1 VPAVLACPA
10 CGTGLLARRGDP
22 LCLTCVKAARTMAG
36 RPLWLFDSLLLRQA
50 LAEVNLAAVPAIV
63 RAACGLSQRDLAAIV
78 GWSGAALSYY
88 ERGRRD
94 GMFDIRS
101 VLQFADAVGMPRAA
115 LLPLIVADAGA
126 EHRPCAEW
134 GRPGRDDVSSAT
146 VAAALPVAGVPR
158 GVTSSH
164 VRYWQVCAET
174 LYIQDRAVSEVS
186 LLSPALQ
193 QWRRVQLALR
203 ESGARELG
211 SQLSAAA
218 GELALC
224 AGLIALDCGC
234 LPMAQLL
241 HGEADKLAADAD
253 DPVLTVHVLTSLSML
268 YAEMAEAG
276 CTREPARRALR
287 LAFKAQ
293 EEGRY
298 IPVSRLHALIA
309 LRHASAASLL
319 GDKTGFQAAI
329 VAARR
334 QLERGPRDDNPPEWL
349 RFVGETAL
357 IGAEARGW
365 LNLGEARR
373 AVLHYRQI
381 LAGALTARE
390 RTDYMASLACALL
403 RLGEPGDAVSVA
415 MEVLPALDSEIAS
428 VRCLNQ
434 LRIVA
439 EATGESAAS
448 RELRER
454 FETIERALTAPDN
467 LPGSEARLSMAGVS
481 AL

>member
-1 VPAVLACPA
+1 
-10 CGTGLLARRGDP
+10 
-22 LCLTCVKAARTMAG
+22 MAG
-36 RPLWLFDSLLLRQA
+36 RPLWLFDSLILRQA

-115 LLPLIVADAGA
+115 LLPLIVADPDAGA
-126 EHRPCAEW
+126 EHRPRAGW
-134 GRPGRDDVSSAT
+134 DRPGRDDVSSAR
-146 VAAALPVAGVPR
+146 VAAVPPLAGVPR

-164 VRYWQVCAET
+164 VRYWQVCADT
-174 LYIQDRAVSEVS
+174 LYIQARAVSEVI

-203 ESGARELG
+203 EPGARELG
-211 SQLSAAA
+211 SQFSAAA

-241 HGEADKLAADAD
+241 HGEADKLAADAG

-287 LAFKAQ
+287 LAFTAQ

-298 IPVSRLHALIA
+298 IPVPRLHALIA

-334 QLERGPRDDNPPEWL
+334 QLERGPRDDNPAEWL
-349 RFVGETAL
+349 RFVGETEL

-390 RTDYMASLACALL
+390 RTDYAASLACALL
-403 RLGEPGDAVSVA
+403 RSGEPGDAVSMA
-415 MEVLPALDSEIAS
+415 MEVLPGLDSEIAS

-434 LRIVA
+434 LRIVTD
-439 EATGESAAS
+439 ATRESAAA

-454 FETIERALTAPDN
+454 FETIERALAVPDN
-467 LPGSEARLSMAGVS
+467 LPDSEARLSMTGVS

>member
-1 VPAVLACPA
+1 
-10 CGTGLLARRGDP
+10 
-22 LCLTCVKAARTMAG
+22 MAG

-63 RAACGLSQRDLAAIV
+63 RAACGLSQRDLATIV

-115 LLPLIVADAGA
+115 LLPLVVADPDAGA
-126 EHRPCAEW
+126 EHRPRAES
-134 GRPGRDDVSSAT
+134 GMPGCDDVSSARM
-146 VAAALPVAGVPR
+146 AAALPVAGVPR
-158 GVTSSH
+158 GVTRSH
-164 VRYWQVCAET
+164 VRYWQVCAEI
-174 LYIQDRAVSEVS
+174 LYIQDRSVSEVI

-193 QWRRVQLALR
+193 LWRRAQLALR
-203 ESGARELG
+203 EPGARELG
-211 SQLSAAA
+211 SQLSAVA

-268 YAEMAEAG
+268 YAEMAEADSA
-276 CTREPARRALR
+276 REPARQALR

-293 EEGRY
+293 DEGRY
-298 IPVSRLHALIA
+298 IPVPRLHALIA

-319 GDKTGFQAAI
+319 GDKTGFQAAL

-349 RFVGETAL
+349 RFVGETEL

-365 LNLGEARR
+365 LNLGEAKR

-381 LAGALTARE
+381 LAGALSARE
-390 RTDYMASLACALL
+390 RADYTASLACALL
-403 RLGEPGDAVSVA
+403 RLGEPGDAASMA
-415 MEVLPALDSEIAS
+415 MEVLLSLDIEIAS
-428 VRCLNQ
+428 ARCLNQ
-434 LRIVA
+434 LRIVT
-439 EATGESAAS
+439 EAIGESAAA

-454 FETIERALTAPDN
+454 FEAIERVLTVPDN
-467 LPGSEARLSMAGVS
+467 LPGSEARLSMVGVS